1 VCENF
6 IVCCKFQEE
15 SIDWKIRWERR
26 GETCV
31 IIIIIEKGP
40 NQKTDRWFVA
50 YTLFF
55 SSVEKRRGNFTPG
68 HRYCIGRVRY
78 YTRRILPPPPFLLY
92 ITTTPKTLKTVALY
106 RLVCLYSLS
115 FFQNIINWPIQKRW
129 EPKGKKKIR
138 SIQQQ
143 QLLVNRLRNLACRG
157 HIN

>member
-1 VCENF
+1 MADCVCENF
-6 IVCCKFQEE
+6 IVCCKFREE

-55 SSVEKRRGNFTPG
+55 SSSSSVEKRRGNFTPA

-78 YTRRILPPPPFLLY
+78 YTRRILSPPPTLLAIY
-92 ITTTPKTLKTVALY
+92 ISKIPTTPKTLKTVALY
-106 RLVCLYSLS
+106 RLVCLYSLL
-115 FFQNIINWPIQKRW
+115 FQNIINWPIQKRW
-129 EPKGKKKIR
+129 EPKGKKSDR
-138 SIQQQ
+138 SSSS
-143 QLLVNRLRNLACRG
+143 NC
-157 HIN
+157 